1 MYLLFILKTGLIK
14 ENVTLHYVDCPS
26 TRNENFLKFCLINNV
41 KRTQAITKFY
51 YFNIK
56 PPCLCTKTQIV
67 EKLRV
72 LTNLSTGRRGCK
84 FGLLSHYIQL
94 YL

>member
-41 KRTQAITKFY
+41 KESSKVHKLSLNFITSIS
-51 YFNIK
+51 NHH
-56 PPCLCTKTQIV
+56 V
-67 EKLRV
+67 RV
-72 LTNLSTGRRGCK
+72 QK
-84 FGLLSHYIQL
+84 HK
-94 YL
+94 

>member
-41 KRTQAITKFY
+41 KESSKEHKLLLNFITSIS
-51 YFNIK
+51 NHV
-56 PPCLCTKTQIV
+56 CTKTQIV
-67 EKLRV
+67 EKIKSFDQSI
-72 LTNLSTGRRGCK
+72 NWEA
-84 FGLLSHYIQL
+84 GLQIWF
-94 YL
+94 

>member
-41 KRTQAITKFY
+41 KESSKEHKLSLNFITAISNHHVCVQKH
-51 YFNIK
+51 K
-56 PPCLCTKTQIV
+56 
-67 EKLRV
+67 
-72 LTNLSTGRRGCK
+72 
-84 FGLLSHYIQL
+84 
-94 YL
+94 